1 MDRIKKALEK
11 ARQEREGAG
20 EQDAQPAPRVEAH
33 SQPTDGIHYTKT
45 RVVDTR
51 PTVLKNNR
59 VITGIGPGP
68 VADAYRILRTK
79 VLHRM
84 RQNNWNALAVTSPG
98 AGEGKT
104 LTAVNL
110 AISLAMEVN
119 HTVLLVD
126 LDLRRP
132 MVASCFGYRPDKGIS
147 DYILSGTSVQE
158 IMFNPSIERLVVLP
172 GHKSFVNSSEMLSA
186 PQVVKL
192 VEELKSRYPERLI
205 IFDLPPVLSTDDAL
219 AFAPY
224 VDAVLLVAEEGKTQT
239 DELEKSVEAL
249 SDTPILGAVLNK
261 AEHASVADYY
271 YS

>member
-1 MDRIKKALEK
+1 MDRIKKALDK
-11 ARQEREGAG
+11 ARAEREAG
-20 EQDAQPAPRVEAH
+20 GRPAAQSATPVEARPE
-33 SQPTDGIHYTKT
+33 QADGIRYTKT
-45 RVVDTR
+45 RVVETR
-51 PTVLKNNR
+51 SSVLKSNR

-79 VLHRM
+79 VLQRM
-84 RQNNWNALAVTSPG
+84 RQNEWNALAVTSPG
-98 AGEGKT
+98 MGEGKT

-110 AISLAMEVN
+110 AISIAMEVN

-158 IMFNPSIERLVVLP
+158 VMFNPSIERLVVLP
-172 GHKSFVNSSEMLSA
+172 GHKSFINSSEMLSA

-224 VDAVLLVAEEGKTQT
+224 VDAVLLVVEEGKTQS
-239 DELEKSVEAL
+239 DAL
-249 SDTPILGAVLNK
+249 QRAADALHDTPILGSVLNK
-261 AEHASVADYY
+261 AEQASVAEY